1 MESDKTKFSKKLIN
15 TLVCSGGGTKGVA
28 YVGVI
33 KYLDKLKKLRLIE
46 EMDKNINENNYI
58 YPKIDIKRIT
68 CVSVGCFMGL
78 LYTLN
83 YNCEELEEMIY
94 NIDFEDL
101 SDIKIRNFLQ
111 KYGLESGKKLI
122 EWLATFLI
130 KKGYNQDVTFSQ
142 LYKKTGIHLQILAS
156 NVNKYTLG
164 VFDYEKTPKLKVLKA
179 IRMSI
184 SIPFL
189 FSAEKYKG
197 DIYVDGGLVANH
209 PMYLFKDD
217 LSTVLG
223 CKLVTFNEITP
234 EHDVKI
240 ENFTDYMS
248 NVLQFFMLEKERR
261 SSRLDKYISHTIC
274 IDAYKITNF
283 VNYKLTLEEKKLLI
297 QSGYDSAK
305 IFFEKDLLDL

>member
-1 MESDKTKFSKKLIN
+1 MESNNLIFAKKNID
-15 TLVCSGGGTKGVA
+15 TLVCSGGGTKGIA
-28 YVGVI
+28 YIGVI
-33 KYLDKLKKLRLIE
+33 KYLDRLKKLRLIE
-46 EMDKNINENNYI
+46 ELDKKDSYI
-58 YPKIDIKRIT
+58 YPKIDIKKIT

-83 YNCEELEEMIY
+83 YNSEELEEIIY

-122 EWLATFLI
+122 EWLGTFLI
-130 KKGYNQDVTFSQ
+130 KKGYNQDITFSQ

-164 VFDYEKTPKLKVLKA
+164 IFDYEKTPKLKVLKA

-209 PMYLFKDD
+209 PMYFFKDD
-217 LSTVLG
+217 M
-223 CKLVTFNEITP
+223 E
-234 EHDVKI
+234 
-240 ENFTDYMS
+240 
-248 NVLQFFMLEKERR
+248 EKE
-261 SSRLDKYISHTIC
+261 
-274 IDAYKITNF
+274 
-283 VNYKLTLEEKKLLI
+283 
-297 QSGYDSAK
+297 
-305 IFFEKDLLDL
+305 

>member
-1 MESDKTKFSKKLIN
+1 MESNNLIFAKKNID
-15 TLVCSGGGTKGVA
+15 TLVCSGGGTKGIA
-28 YVGVI
+28 YIGVI
-33 KYLDKLKKLRLIE
+33 KYLDRLKKLRLIE
-46 EMDKNINENNYI
+46 ELDKKDSYI
-58 YPKIDIKRIT
+58 YPKIDIKKIT

-83 YNCEELEEMIY
+83 YNSEELEEIIY

-122 EWLATFLI
+122 EWLGTFLI
-130 KKGYNQDVTFSQ
+130 KKGYNQDITFSQ

-164 VFDYEKTPKLKVLKA
+164 IFDYEKTPKLKVLKA

-209 PMYLFKDD
+209 PMYFFKDD

-223 CKLVTFNEITP
+223 CKLVTFNEITSN
-234 EHDVKI
+234 HDIKI

-248 NVLQFFMLEKERR
+248 NVLQFFMLEKEKR

-283 VNYKLTLEEKKLLI
+283 VNYNLTLEEKRLLI
-297 QSGYDSAK
+297 QSGYDSARV
-305 IFFEKDLLDL
+305 FFEKEN

>member
-1 MESDKTKFSKKLIN
+1 MESNNLIFAKKNID
-15 TLVCSGGGTKGVA
+15 TLVCSGGGTKGIA
-28 YVGVI
+28 YIGVI
-33 KYLDKLKKLRLIE
+33 KYLDRLKKLRLIE
-46 EMDKNINENNYI
+46 ELDKKDSYI
-58 YPKIDIKRIT
+58 YPKIDIKKIT

-83 YNCEELEEMIY
+83 YNSEELEEIIY

-122 EWLATFLI
+122 EWLGTFLI
-130 KKGYNQDVTFSQ
+130 KKGYNQDITFSQ

-164 VFDYEKTPKLKVLKA
+164 IFDYEKTPKLKVLKA

-209 PMYLFKDD
+209 PMYFFKDD

-223 CKLVTFNEITP
+223 CKLVTFNEITS
-234 EHDVKI
+234 EHDIKI

-248 NVLQFFMLEKERR
+248 NVLQFFMLEKEKR

-283 VNYKLTLEEKKLLI
+283 VNYNLTLEEKRLLI
-297 QSGYDSAK
+297 QSGYDSARV
-305 IFFEKDLLDL
+305 FFEKEN